1 MAKKRILRHWI
12 RRQLGWLNA
21 PKILAYKGYANHNEI
36 IVNGCIIK
44 DKGIKEPDKS
54 DSILRNAIAM
64 IKRFVDDYIGN
75 MQVVANYNGKQKHT
89 VSDENGDFTFEFAIP
104 KHYSFSSLWENV
116 ELNLSDMDAPPTI
129 ADVMM
134 VNEDKCRFGVIS
146 DIDDT
151 LLISHSTNLLKKLY
165 NLLIK
170 NANTR
175 LTVDGIVEFYQALHQ
190 NHNNELNN
198 PFFYISSSE
207 WNLYD
212 LLSDFCRIHGLPKGV
227 FLLRRLKHSIWKF
240 WKSGGGDHYHKSVKI
255 EFLLAFY
262 PNLKF
267 ILVGDSGQKDP
278 EIYYEI
284 AKQYPERILSIYIRN
299 VSSAKRKQEIEKYI
313 TELSKRK
320 VTMLLTDE
328 IEDAYRH
335 AVEHDFI
342 LYETDKMT
350 YRTH

>member
-1 MAKKRILRHWI
+1 MSKKRPIRHWI
-12 RRQLGWLNA
+12 RRQLGWLNS
-21 PKILAYKGYANHNEI
+21 PKILAYKGYANRDKM
-36 IVNGCIIK
+36 IVNGCIVK
-44 DKGIKEPDKS
+44 DKGIREPDKS
-54 DSILRNAIAM
+54 DSIFRNAVAM

-75 MQVVANYNGKQKHT
+75 MRIVAKYNEKQKDM

-104 KHYSFSSLWENV
+104 ENYSFTSLWEKV
-116 ELNLSDMDAPPTI
+116 ELNLPEMKTPTAY
-129 ADVMM
+129 ADVML
-134 VNEDKCRFGVIS
+134 VNEAQCRFGVIS

-175 LTVDGIVEFYQALHQ
+175 LTVDGIVEFYEALHQ
-190 NHNNELNN
+190 NHSKESNN

-212 LLSDFCRIHGLPKGV
+212 LLNDFCRIHGLPKGV
-227 FLLRRLKHSIWKF
+227 FLLRRLKYPIWKF
-240 WKSGGGDHYHKSVKI
+240 WKSGGGDHYHKVVKI

-262 PNLKF
+262 PDLKF
-267 ILVGDSGQKDP
+267 ILIGDSGQKDP

-284 AKQYPERILSIYIRN
+284 AKQYPDRILSVYIRH
-299 VSSAKRKQEIEKYI
+299 VSSDKRKQEIEKYI
-313 TELSKRK
+313 NELSKLK
-320 VTMLLTDE
+320 ITMLLTEE